1 MAQAKAGDTVR
12 VHYSGSLEDGEVFDS
27 SLERKPLEFSLGHGM
42 VVPGFENAVIGMDIG
57 ETKTVSIPPEGAYG
71 PHFQERTL
79 VVEQSQVPPNID
91 PQIGMKLQ
99 LPSPEGGMS
108 GAVITNVTEDTV
120 TLDMN
125 HPLAGKTLTFEIK
138 LVEIV

>member
-1 MAQAKAGDTVR
+1 MVLAKVGDTVR

-27 SLERKPLEFSLGHGM
+27 SQEREPLEFSLGHGM
-42 VVPGFENAVIGMDIG
+42 VVPGFENAIIGMDIG

-79 VVEQSQVPPNID
+79 VVERSQVPPNID
-91 PQIGMKLQ
+91 AQIGMKLQ
-99 LPSPEGGMS
+99 LQSPEGGMTA
-108 GAVITNVTEDTV
+108 AVITNVTEDTV